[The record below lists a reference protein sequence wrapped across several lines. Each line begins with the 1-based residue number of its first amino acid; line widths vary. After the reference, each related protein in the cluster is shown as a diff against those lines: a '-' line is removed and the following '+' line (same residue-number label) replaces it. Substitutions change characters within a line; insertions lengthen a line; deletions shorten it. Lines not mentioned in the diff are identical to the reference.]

1 MGGGLWFSTHPR
13 DQARARSWCM
23 VCPVSTDCLDHAT
36 THDEWGIWGGLD
48 QRERRLLKRRR
59 RVA

>member
-1 MGGGLWFSTHPR
+1 
-13 DQARARSWCM
+13 M

-48 QRERRLLKRRR
+48 QRERRLLKRQRQ
-59 RVA
+59 VA